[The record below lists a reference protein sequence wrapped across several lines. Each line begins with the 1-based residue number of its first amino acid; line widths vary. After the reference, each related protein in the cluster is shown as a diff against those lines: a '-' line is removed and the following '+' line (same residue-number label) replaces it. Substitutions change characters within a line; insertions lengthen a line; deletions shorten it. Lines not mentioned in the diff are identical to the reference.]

1 MNFWRKNAA
10 VAVIAAALG
19 TLGTGCTTTITNL
32 TPRELPRNANNLY
45 PFEVAYDTS
54 QQSVREQSVK
64 PFVMIGTDLFPMT
77 PTPMLKGRWEAQVPI
92 PAATNHVYYRYKI
105 DYQYNRIP
113 SPGEGSRLSETY
125 TLEIVDK

>member
-1 MNFWRKNAA
+1 MNHWRMNAA
-10 VAVIAAALG
+10 LAVLAAVLS
-19 TLGTGCTTTITNL
+19 TGCTTTITNL

-54 QQSVREQSVK
+54 EQAVRDKTIK
-64 PFVMIGTDLFPMT
+64 PYVMVGAQLYPMT
-77 PTPMLKGRWEAQVPI
+77 PTPMLKGRWEAQVPV

-113 SPGEGSRLSETY
+113 SPGENSRLSETY
-125 TLEIVDK
+125 TLDIVDK

>member
-1 MNFWRKNAA
+1 MNLWKMKA
-10 VAVIAAALG
+10 VLAVGMIAAAI
-19 TLGTGCTTTITNL
+19 GTGCSTTITNL

-54 QQSVREQSVK
+54 EQAVREKSIK
-64 PFVMIGTDLFPMT
+64 PYVMIGTDLFPMR
-77 PTPMLKGRWEAQVPI
+77 PAPMLKGRWEAQVPI
-92 PAATNHVYYRYKI
+92 GATTNHVYYRYKV

-113 SPGEGSRLSETY
+113 SPGESSRLSDTY

>member
-1 MNFWRKNAA
+1 MNFWKMNAA
-10 VAVIAAALG
+10 FAVLAAALA
-19 TLGTGCTTTITNL
+19 TGCTSTITNL

-54 QQSVREQSVK
+54 QQSVRTNSIK
-64 PFVMIGTDLFPMT
+64 PYVMIGGELFPMQ

-92 PAATNHVYYRYKI
+92 GATTNHVYYRYKI

-113 SPGEGSRLSETY
+113 SPGESSRLSPTY

>member
-1 MNFWRKNAA
+1 MNYWRMNVALA
-10 VAVIAAALG
+10 VVAAALS
-19 TLGTGCTTTITNL
+19 TGCTTTITNL

-54 QQSVREQSVK
+54 EQAVRDKTIK
-64 PFVMIGTDLFPMT
+64 PYVMVGSQLYPMT
-77 PTPMLKGRWEAQVPI
+77 PTPMLKGRWEAQVPV
-92 PAATNHVYYRYKI
+92 PAATNHLYYRYKI

-113 SPGEGSRLSETY
+113 SPGESSRLSETY

>member
-1 MNFWRKNAA
+1 MNYWKLNAA
-10 VAVIAAALG
+10 LALIAAA
-19 TLGTGCTTTITNL
+19 LGTGCTTTITNL

-54 QQSVREQSVK
+54 QQSVRDASVK
-64 PFVMIGTDLFPMT
+64 PFVMIGTELFPMT

-92 PAATNHVYYRYKI
+92 SAATNNVYYRYKI

-113 SPGEGSRLSETY
+113 SPGESSRLSPTY
-125 TLEIVDK
+125 ALEIVDK